1 MLPLHPIDS
10 AAVGAAQGSYT
21 LLAGL
26 LITLVVGGLVAARRL
41 SGGVSVWAWGGVA
54 FVLSQAARL
63 PVLTVINALV
73 IGSAAP
79 TPGSGSWFT
88 AVLVASFSAGIFEE
102 GSRAFILSKAA
113 RHVRTERG
121 GIAFGLGHAG
131 VEALIFTLLP
141 TVAAL
146 LLLGSVADGG
156 AYENL
161 TEESLQ
167 QLDAAITF
175 LGNQDIALSLL
186 AFMERLIAV
195 LLHVV
200 LSLFVVRA
208 VTQSPDRG
216 SLIRALVFPVLLH
229 GTANLVTVVLLP
241 AVGVLMAE
249 VAFAGIT
256 LAAWAYYVRTRITV
270 QLPHS

>member
-270 QLPHS
+270 QPPHS